1 MSTTVRQRVRAVS
14 EDASVTPL
22 ELFFDLVFVY
32 ALTQVTALMAADP
45 TAEGVLHGM
54 IVLALFWWCWV
65 GYSWL
70 GNTVQA
76 DEGLT
81 RGTFFFVMAVMF
93 VASLAIPESFDDL
106 SGGLDA
112 PVVLAACYALVRL
125 AHVGL
130 YVLAAEGDSGL
141 ARQLA
146 MFAPV
151 MLVSISLVLAG
162 ALAGGSWQVG
172 LWIAALAVDYG
183 GTQAIGAS
191 GWRLRS
197 AGHFSERHG
206 LIVIVALG
214 ESIVA
219 IGVGVTGLPI
229 STPIVIA
236 STLGIALA
244 AALWWAYFDVVARVG
259 EHVLANARGERR
271 ARLARDSY
279 SYLHLPMVAGIVIA
293 ALGLKKVLGYVGG
306 EEGHDW
312 AYVMHGVPVYAL
324 HGGVALYLLAHVCF
338 RLRNVGTLNRQRLVA
353 AVLLLALIPA
363 GERVGALM
371 DLLLVTGI
379 TAALI
384 SYEALR
390 HGDIRDRVRHH
401 LEEEHGEAPRLS

>member
-1 MSTTVRQRVRAVS
+1 MSTTVRHRVRAVN

-32 ALTQVTALMAADP
+32 ALTQVTALMAVNLS
-45 TAEGVLHGM
+45 AEGVLYGM

-70 GNTVQA
+70 GNVVQA

-81 RGTFFFVMAVMF
+81 RATFFFVMAVMF

-106 SGGLDA
+106 PGGLDA
-112 PVVLAACYALVRL
+112 PLVLAVCYALVRL
-125 AHVGL
+125 AHLGL
-130 YVLAAEGDSGL
+130 FVVAAEDDSGL
-141 ARQLA
+141 VHQLA
-146 MFAPV
+146 LFAPV
-151 MLVSISLVLAG
+151 VLVSISLVIAG
-162 ALAGGSWQVG
+162 ALVGGSGQVG
-172 LWIAALAVDYG
+172 LWIAALVVDYG

-197 AGHFSERHG
+197 ARHFAERHG
-206 LIVIVALG
+206 LILIVALG

-219 IGVGVTGLPI
+219 IGVGVTQLPI
-229 STPIVIA
+229 STSIVIA

-244 AALWWAYFDVVARVG
+244 AAMWWAYFDVVARVG
-259 EHVLANARGERR
+259 EHVLASARGENR

-279 SYLHLPMVAGIVIA
+279 SYLHLPMVAGIVLA

-306 EEGHDW
+306 EDGHDW
-312 AYVMHGVPVYAL
+312 SYVMHGLPVYAL

-338 RLRNVGTLNRQRLVA
+338 RLRNVGTLNRQRLLVA
-353 AVLLLALIPA
+353 ALLLALIPV
-363 GERVGALM
+363 GERIGALM
-371 DLLLVTGI
+371 DLLLVSGI
-379 TAALI
+379 VVALI
-384 SYEALR
+384 AYEATR

-401 LEEEHGEAPRLS
+401 LDEDPGEVPRLS